1 MLREGSEAV
10 REGKVVLCSRLELV
24 PNISTEQSKLIVLPT
39 YNKREAYKRASERGS
54 SEHFLDIILSKFNF
68 MVHKLTCAIKFY
80 RLPYVRC
87 NFASE
92 WRTSDIFEHSD
103 LTIEPHYAAFEDGR
117 KIFYLHKECLLRY
130 ICDSDHHSVES
141 LSKDITLLV
150 TSTSRS
156 MRICIRAYILAEYD
170 LVEALYLL
178 YGLPVRHHNEQSKS
192 MHRISYDAHENLP
205 SESHSLRCT
214 REIDL
219 RYDRDDSKS
228 SYSLPPMIVT
238 GKPYN
243 K

>member
-1 MLREGSEAV
+1 MLREGSEAA
-10 REGKVVLCSRLELV
+10 RKGKVVLCSCLELI
-24 PNISTEQSKLIVLPT
+24 PNISTEQRKLIILPT
-39 YNKREAYKRASERGS
+39 YNKKEAYKRASERGPS
-54 SEHFLDIILSKFNF
+54 QHFLDNILSKFNF

-80 RLPYVRC
+80 KLPYVRC

-92 WRTSDIFEHSD
+92 WRISDIFEHSD
-103 LTIEPHYAAFEDGR
+103 LIIEPHYAAIEDGR
-117 KIFYLHKECLLRY
+117 RVFYLHKECLLRY
-130 ICDSDHHSVES
+130 LCDSDHHSVES

-178 YGLPVRHHNEQSKS
+178 YGLPVRHCNEQGRS
-192 MHRISYDAHENLP
+192 MCRISYDAHESLP
-205 SESHSLRCT
+205 TESHSLRCT

-228 SYSLPPMIVT
+228 SYSLPSMLE
-238 GKPYN
+238 G
-243 K
+243 